1 MLQLGSFEGW
11 RLGLVAVSVVA
22 VLGTYLI
29 APAAGAV
36 PHLLLAVAFGIA
48 VSNIAISEQ
57 STGAITAADLALLFV
72 TGFAASAYAAPSV
85 PEEFLY
91 ALSRMALLGLSVA
104 ALAWFYQ
111 QWRGTMAISPGDILL
126 IAVLGA
132 FLPFAVAVY
141 AVAFAVTLT
150 IAAIAAL
157 HLVRGEQ
164 TSLNRQLPIA
174 STLSVLYFGI
184 WIAYRLKTDVIM
196 L

>member
-11 RLGLVAVSVVA
+11 RLGLVALSVAA
-22 VLGTYLI
+22 VLGAYLI
-29 APAAGAV
+29 APAAGAAPQV
-36 PHLLLAVAFGIA
+36 LLALAFGIA

-57 STGAITAADLALLFV
+57 STGAITAVDLALLFV

-91 ALSRMALLGLSVA
+91 ALSRMALLGFSVA

-111 QWRGTMAISPGDILL
+111 KWRGTMAINPGDILL

-141 AVAFAVTLT
+141 AVAFAITLT

-164 TSLNRQLPIA
+164 ASLNRQLPIA

-184 WIAYRLKTDVIM
+184 WIAYRLKTDIM